1 VSLEEAGVGVPDIR
15 CIISGEFARG
25 RFTASNLRVLEGDDD
40 RGEAPNLLV
49 ASGLNNRS
57 SPAAGDIDPFFGEA
71 SPGNGRGSGLPSR

>member
-1 VSLEEAGVGVPDIR
+1 MNLEEADVGVPDIR
-15 CIISGEFARG
+15 CIISGEFAPG

-40 RGEAPNLLV
+40 PGEPNLLV